1 MQKKILIIE
10 DDEKI
15 AKLVQIYA
23 EKDGFKIYW
32 ADDGKKGLETFES
45 IKPDFVIL
53 DLMLPEVDGFD
64 IARII
69 RSKSKTP
76 ILILTAKAEEFDKIL
91 GLEFG
96 ADDYLTKPFSPRE
109 LMARIKTILRRVTSC
124 SDDFRTD
131 IFSIHDLEIDPLKME
146 VKRQN
151 QSIQFSNLEFRLVLF
166 LAKHPGHVFSR
177 DKLMQEMYPED
188 DVLVF
193 DRTVDVHIK
202 NIRKK
207 LHDDPK
213 RPKYIQSV
221 FGAGYRFIEE

>member
-23 EKDGFKIYW
+23 VKEGYKVDW
-32 ADDGKKGLETFES
+32 ADDGKEGLEAFETK
-45 IKPDFVIL
+45 KPDFVIL
-53 DLMLPEVDGFD
+53 DLMLPEIDGLE
-64 IARII
+64 IAKTI

-76 ILILTAKAEEFDKIL
+76 ILILTAKAEEFDKVL
-91 GLEFG
+91 GLELG

-109 LMARIKTILRRVTSC
+109 LMARIKTIFRRSAGSQEDQKTN
-124 SDDFRTD
+124 
-131 IFSIHDLEIDPLKME
+131 IFYVHDLEIDPLKME
-146 VKRQN
+146 IKKN
-151 QSIQFSNLEFRLVLF
+151 KQSIPFSSLEFRLLLF
-166 LAKHPGHVFSR
+166 LAQHPGHVFSR
-177 DKLMQEMYPED
+177 EKLMQEMYPED

-207 LHDDPK
+207 LKDDPK
-213 RPKYIQSV
+213 TPKYIQSI
-221 FGAGYRFIEE
+221 FGVGYRFLET